1 MVMVTKA
8 DEQDCLALVR
18 PSPRLLSGLLLCH
31 LANIG
36 NTAPSVVA
44 NVQQI
49 MQQIFRTNERW
60 KSGLASF

>member
-8 DEQDCLALVR
+8 DEQESLALVR
-18 PSPRLLSGLLLCH
+18 PSPSLLSGLLLCN
-31 LANIG
+31 LANVG

-44 NVQQI
+44 NMQQI
-49 MQQIFRTNERW
+49 MQQIFRTNGRW